1 MIAQKTTQTTGRAQL
16 GKFARLNDDVLFAE
30 VRNEKA

>member
-1 MIAQKTTQTTGRAQL
+1 MSKKITQTAGRAQL